1 MEQLPNSPHTLRAG
15 FDHQILPFSARYVPY
30 LPIELPH
37 QQEVRAL
44 TVPRHGIRRR
54 AVRQVAVLEVAGRL
68 SDVVDE
74 LGHAIRLALA
84 HGPRGVVCDLSAVL
98 PGGEPIAV
106 EMLAAAGHHVRDWPG
121 IPVAVA
127 CPDPAVRDA
136 LSAHPM
142 GRHLIVT
149 DSLFSALTA
158 VLATPYLMVQCLTLA
173 PHPTAPRAS
182 RNFVTRTLLD
192 WQLEQAVPAV
202 SRAVGELVTS
212 SSIHAGTDIDISLVW
227 DRGALRLTVRD
238 HGPALPGQ
246 ASHLDVQKRGLTVVT
261 GLSRSCGVL
270 PADDGGQVLWAVF
283 DAPRTPAPS
292 PRSTSAARPVD
303 EVAGIATPI

>member
-15 FDHQILPFSARYVPY
+15 VDHQILPFSARYAPY
-30 LPIELPH
+30 IPVEMPN
-37 QQEVRAL
+37 QQEVRPLA
-44 TVPRHGIRRR
+44 VPRHGIRSR

-98 PGGEPIAV
+98 PGADPVAV
-106 EMLAAAGHHVRDWPG
+106 QMLASAGHHVRDWPG

-127 CPDPAVRDA
+127 SSDPALRDA

-142 GRHLIVT
+142 GRHLIVA

-182 RNFVTRTLLD
+182 RNFVKRTLLD
-192 WQLEQAVPAV
+192 WHLEQAVPAV
-202 SRAVGELVTS
+202 SQGVSELVTS

-261 GLSRSCGVL
+261 GLSRSCGIL

-292 PRSTSAARPVD
+292 LRSTPASRPVTQD
-303 EVAGIATPI
+303 AGIATPL